1 MLKVNMLKIN
11 KLNINWLIKIEGG
24 ENMDWEKQ
32 RLMMDWFRRA
42 DRNVKRCIEKKVE
55 HTGVY
60 RSQHRLL
67 MMLGRN
73 PNRSQS
79 EIAEKMDISPAA
91 VAVSLKKLEKS
102 GYISR
107 QCDEND
113 NRVNSIEIMEKGKMT
128 ISVSEK
134 YFREINEALLEGFS
148 EEELFQFESFMRR
161 IVQNGECY
169 YQTLLKQEK
178 EKGEE
183 RE

>member
-1 MLKVNMLKIN
+1 MLKIN

-24 ENMDWEKQ
+24 ENLDWEKQ

-107 QCDEND
+107 QCDKND

-169 YQTLLKQEK
+169 YQTLLNQEK